1 MLVTR
6 MARPPLQLHPNRTRL
21 MTSEQLTEHV
31 VGHLED
37 ERTECT
43 ARNNPQKTRNNH
55 MLIPRHDFLLLRPE
69 AGASVIK
76 MQEETFHCR
85 VFRPSLPVRPVLV
98 IWPDCLAGW
107 RGTTAAGEGTT
118 TRARYNG
125 TWHEPWHGPGGGRG
139 HVSLSHRSCCSL
151 SSLSF
156 RGGRWV
162 GVITSN
168 AASRCA
174 E

>member
-6 MARPPLQLHPNRTRL
+6 MARPPLQRHPNRTRL

-76 MQEETFHCR
+76 MQEETFHCSFPAFFAR
-85 VFRPSLPVRPVLV
+85 TTGLGDPARLP
-98 IWPDCLAGW
+98 GW
-107 RGTTAAGEGTT
+107 LEGDDFSAAGEVD
-118 TRARYNG
+118 NG
-125 TWHEPWHGPGGGRG
+125 TSSIQWHVSRAVARAGGGG
-139 HVSLSHRSCCSL
+139 EDTFH
-151 SSLSF
+151 
-156 RGGRWV
+156 
-162 GVITSN
+162 
-168 AASRCA
+168 
-174 E
+174 